1 MLCEQIEAFLL
12 FISLNFYKILESGC
26 KPREKCRVEPCSVPA
41 CLCLTA
47 RRRAAAPCVQAAHLA
62 AARLLGQPIVHL
74 GAAVQPGRHGGR
86 HGERH
91 GCTRRPGAWGRG
103 RVAPP
108 AGRGGAA
115 RAARAALPSK
125 AEHDKPLR
133 NAALFSPATR
143 RFDNTTGCCWSVP
156 AGNGVNR
163 AVLVR
168 AGLCARHGILV
179 HFKRRVRP
187 GDHGTPNM
195 RCWQRCPPKPRFPKF
210 FPSCPPLLFARS

>member
-12 FISLNFYKILESGC
+12 FISLNFSKILESGC
-26 KPREKCRVEPCSVPA
+26 KPRESAGSNHVRCPPASAEQPGGARQRRASRQPISLPPGCSGNPSCTLARPCSPDVMEDV
-41 CLCLTA
+41 TA
-47 RRRAAAPCVQAAHLA
+47 SAMAA
-62 AARLLGQPIVHL
+62 
-74 GAAVQPGRHGGR
+74 
-86 HGERH
+86 
-91 GCTRRPGAWGRG
+91 WSRG

-108 AGRGGAA
+108 AGRGG
-115 RAARAALPSK
+115 AARAALPSK

-187 GDHGTPNM
+187 GDHGTPNL